1 MENCT
6 TKGLGFERFPHSSGS
21 RFVDVDAHKLGT
33 LLEDVNKVQNQRENQ
48 PPLPSFHLQPVSQIS
63 ARKIHLVW
71 KGWARFRRV
80 MRPASSDEARVERW
94 DKVYPIFLRDKSKH
108 TRKKQIMNTK
118 KRCSLEF
125 VNSILKLPGC
135 IFITTCEKLNLPVP
149 SQAWRK
155 QCPRWACMDAN
166 KKYQCKIAVASSF

>member
-6 TKGLGFERFPHSSGS
+6 TKGLSFERFPHSSGS

-33 LLEDVNKVQNQRENQ
+33 LLEDVNKVKKTKGKTNHPFRAFIYNQWVKF
-48 PPLPSFHLQPVSQIS
+48 PPERFTRFGRVGQDSV
-63 ARKIHLVW
+63 
-71 KGWARFRRV
+71 GWWS
-80 MRPASSDEARVERW
+80 ASSDEARVERW

-108 TRKKQIMNTK
+108 TRKKQIMYTK

-135 IFITTCEKLNLPVP
+135 IFITICEKLNLPVP

-155 QCPRWACMDAN
+155 QCSRWACMDAN
-166 KKYQCKIAVASSF
+166 KKSQCKIAVASSF